1 MMEVFGIK
9 YDDLMRKT
17 VIKPGDKIRL
27 TLRSDNGRSM
37 GQITTKVLEVYR
49 HHVLLD
55 FGKYKECRRIA
66 DIALG
71 LVEV

>member
-1 MMEVFGIK
+1 MDIFGIK
-9 YDDLMRKT
+9 YSELLKKT
-17 VIKPGDKIRL
+17 RIDPGDTVNVMIYSEKG
-27 TLRSDNGRSM
+27 TRSESRK
-37 GQITTKVLEVYR
+37 TKVLEVHR

-71 LVEV
+71 LVNT

>member
-1 MMEVFGIK
+1 MEVGGIQYERLLK
-9 YDDLMRKT
+9 KT
-17 VIKPGDKIRL
+17 RIFPGDKIKITL
-27 TLRSDNGRSM
+27 TSDNGRWI
-37 GQITTKVLEVYR
+37 GTINARVLEVHK

-71 LVEV
+71 LINC